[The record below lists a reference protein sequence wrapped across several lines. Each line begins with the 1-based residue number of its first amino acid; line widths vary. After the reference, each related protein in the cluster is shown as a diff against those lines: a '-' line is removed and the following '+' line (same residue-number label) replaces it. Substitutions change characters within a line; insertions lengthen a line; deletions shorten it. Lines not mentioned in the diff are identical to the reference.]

1 MRAVADRQ
9 RHQPVPRRV
18 ELDLVDA
25 VAEAVVAP
33 ELWKVA
39 IGVARQ
45 LGDASARNGFAG
57 LGQKSVGPGDL
68 LAAGDLGQQAI
79 AGEGVVAGER
89 RRLVHHLVR
98 GVVVRRQG
106 RKPG

>member
-9 RHQPVPRRV
+9 RHQLVPRRV

-33 ELWKVA
+33 ELGKVA

-45 LGDASARNGFAG
+45 LGDARARNGFAG
-57 LGQKSVGPGDL
+57 LGQKSVG
-68 LAAGDLGQQAI
+68 QAI
-79 AGEGVVAGER
+79 FSRRAISVSRRSPVKALWPVSGVAWFITSCVA
-89 RRLVHHLVR
+89 
-98 GVVVRRQG
+98 
-106 RKPG
+106 